1 MDLDSNEVGYFIQQV
16 GLSATSFG
24 VTTDDATAVGELL
37 TTTFDKKCSAAAT
50 VIPSQGSQLQA
61 ICTADDCPMAA
72 NANCSA
78 YDANPGEPANA
89 TAASGSP
96 SSSSKDSAISN
107 GSISV
112 ALLAAVSAIVLFGLS
127 M

>member
-1 MDLDSNEVGYFIQQV
+1 MDLDANEVGYFIQQV

-24 VTTDDATAVGELL
+24 VTTDDATAVGQLL
-37 TTTFDKKCSAAAT
+37 TTTFDSKCSAAAT
-50 VIPSQGSQLQA
+50 VIPSQGPQLQA
-61 ICTADDCPMAA
+61 ICTADGCPMAA

-96 SSSSKDSAISN
+96 SSSSKGGAISN
-107 GSISV
+107 GSVSV
-112 ALLAAVSAIVLFGLS
+112 ALLAAVSAVVLFALA